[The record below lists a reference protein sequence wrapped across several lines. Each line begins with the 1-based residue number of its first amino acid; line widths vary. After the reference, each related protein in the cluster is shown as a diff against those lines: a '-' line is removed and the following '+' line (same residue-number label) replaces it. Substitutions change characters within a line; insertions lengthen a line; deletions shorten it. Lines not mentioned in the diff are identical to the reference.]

1 MQRIIPK
8 HIAAA
13 GLSCVL
19 CCSAAAA
26 RADDAGPSAES
37 VFDGLWSLEFRNA
50 SQPGGTFAQTTA
62 YETTQNMLFT
72 ASKNRFRVD
81 KNGTFSWIE
90 RDNPFFH
97 ADSFYAYKNGTTAS
111 LSWDQEAVLKVTG
124 QVVDTKTRTLKVTAE
139 HWVGSGRFMDGFG
152 GGTITASADG
162 NTQTHYPSG
171 RPTTTIK
178 RRHPPDVWELK
189 PVNIERQDLG
199 PDQQREIVT
208 YKASRGIKGPAG
220 WRIAG
225 DGNLSIMYIEVRQIR
240 ELKLV
245 PRG

>member
-1 MQRIIPK
+1 MGRVKSDERVRRGKDQSPAECCQARSMQRIIPK

-13 GLSCVL
+13 GMSCVL

-37 VFDGLWSLEFRNA
+37 VFDGQWSLEFRNA

-62 YETTQNMLFT
+62 YDTTQNMLFT

-81 KNGTFSWIE
+81 KNGTFAWIE

-124 QVVDTKTRTLKVTAE
+124 
-139 HWVGSGRFMDGFG
+139 
-152 GGTITASADG
+152 
-162 NTQTHYPSG
+162 
-171 RPTTTIK
+171 
-178 RRHPPDVWELK
+178 
-189 PVNIERQDLG
+189 
-199 PDQQREIVT
+199 
-208 YKASRGIKGPAG
+208 
-220 WRIAG
+220 
-225 DGNLSIMYIEVRQIR
+225 
-240 ELKLV
+240 
-245 PRG
+245 